1 MDEKY
6 VEILKRAKEW
16 EEKHKD
22 KLSEWEHYGFC
33 WHDVGALGSELAS
46 LVRRGYLRVTYSSR
60 SSTLYRLT
68 EKAYKFLELLEK
80 TEKNEKEKEE
90 VRLNIDDLFKPIV
103 GYDDVKELI
112 KRSLQSDKPVHVLLV
127 GLPGTAKT
135 LFLLEIEKLP
145 GAYRI
150 IGSGA
155 TKVGLGE
162 ALLEVKPRYLIIDEI
177 DKMKREDLSIL
188 LSLMEEG
195 RIKIDKHGV
204 HIDEE
209 LKCWVFASAN
219 YLHKLPQELISRFLV
234 LNFKEYSEDEFIK
247 VAKNVLVMREGVD
260 EELAEYI
267 AKKVVKFSRDVR
279 DAIKI
284 ARLSKTKEDV
294 DRWVD
299 VVLKYLG
306 G

>member
-22 KLSEWEHYGFC
+22 KEHNLGFEWYDINAHPSM
-33 WHDVGALGSELAS
+33 LRK
-46 LVRRGYLRVTYSSR
+46 LVLEGYLQITFKSNKHTHYK
-60 SSTLYRLT
+60 LT

-80 TEKNEKEKEE
+80 AEKPKKEVK
-90 VRLNIDDLFKPIV
+90 VNVDDLFKPIV

-112 KRSLQSDKPVHVLLV
+112 KRSLQSEKPVHVLLV

-162 ALLEVKPRYLIIDEI
+162 ALLEAKPRYLIIDEI

-267 AKKVVKFSRDVR
+267 ARKVVKFSRDVR
-279 DAIKI
+279 DAVKI

-294 DRWVD
+294 DRVID
-299 VVLKYLG
+299 VVLKYSTQLSV
-306 G
+306 

>member
-1 MDEKY
+1 MKPEY

-16 EEKHKD
+16 EEKNKE
-22 KLSEWEHYGFC
+22 KLTSEYSGFE
-33 WHDVGALGSELAS
+33 WHDIRANHTMLRK
-46 LVRRGYLRVTYSSR
+46 LVIDGYLRI
-60 SSTLYRLT
+60 TLKTNKTTRYRLT
-68 EKAYKFLELLEK
+68 EKAYEFLELLEK
-80 TEKNEKEKEE
+80 AEKPKKEVKI
-90 VRLNIDDLFKPIV
+90 NIDDLFRPIV

-112 KRSLQSDKPVHVLLV
+112 KRSLQSEKPVHVLLV

-135 LFLLEIEKLP
+135 LFLLEIEKL
-145 GAYRI
+145 
-150 IGSGA
+150 SGA
-155 TKVGLGE
+155 SIVFGSRATKAGLGE
-162 ALLEVKPRYLIIDEI
+162 MLLKEKPRYLIIDEI

-195 RIKIDKHGV
+195 RIKVDKYGM

-267 AKKVVKFSRDVR
+267 AKKVVKFSRNVR
-279 DAIKI
+279 DAIKL

-294 DRWVD
+294 DKWVG
-299 VVLKYLG
+299 VMIKYSG

>member
-1 MDEKY
+1 MKPEY

-16 EEKHKD
+16 EEKNKD
-22 KLSEWEHYGFC
+22 KGYPGFEWYDIKANHATLRKLFLEGFLEITLKTNK
-33 WHDVGALGSELAS
+33 HTYFKLT
-46 LVRRGYLRVTYSSR
+46 RRAYEFLEF
-60 SSTLYRLT
+60 L
-68 EKAYKFLELLEK
+68 EKA
-80 TEKNEKEKEE
+80 EKEE
-90 VRLNIDDLFKPIV
+90 VKINIKDLFRPIV
-103 GYDDVKELI
+103 GYDDIKELF
-112 KRSLQSDKPVHVLLV
+112 KKSLKSNKPVHVLLV
-127 GLPGTAKT
+127 GSPGTAKT

-209 LKCWVFASAN
+209 LKCWVFA
-219 YLHKLPQELISRFLV
+219 
-234 LNFKEYSEDEFIK
+234 
-247 VAKNVLVMREGVD
+247 
-260 EELAEYI
+260 
-267 AKKVVKFSRDVR
+267 
-279 DAIKI
+279 
-284 ARLSKTKEDV
+284 
-294 DRWVD
+294 
-299 VVLKYLG
+299 
-306 G
+306 

>member
-1 MDEKY
+1 MKPEY

-16 EEKHKD
+16 EEKNKD
-22 KLSEWEHYGFC
+22 
-33 WHDVGALGSELAS
+33 
-46 LVRRGYLRVTYSSR
+46 RGYPGFEWYDVKANPAMLRKLLFEGFLEITLKTNKHTY
-60 SSTLYRLT
+60 YKLT
-68 EKAYKFLELLEK
+68 QKAYEFLELEK
-80 TEKNEKEKEE
+80 AEKPKKEVKININE
-90 VRLNIDDLFKPIV
+90 LFRPIV

-162 ALLEVKPRYLIIDEI
+162 ALLKAKPRYLIIDEI

-195 RIKIDKHGV
+195 RVKVDKHGV
-204 HIDEE
+204 HIDEQ

-234 LNFKEYSEDEFIK
+234 LNFKEYGEDEFIK

-267 AKKVVKFSRDVR
+267 AKKVVKFSKDVR
-279 DAIKI
+279 DAVKL
-284 ARLSKTKEDV
+284 ARLSKTKKDV
-294 DRWVD
+294 DKWVG
-299 VVLKYLG
+299 VMIKYSG